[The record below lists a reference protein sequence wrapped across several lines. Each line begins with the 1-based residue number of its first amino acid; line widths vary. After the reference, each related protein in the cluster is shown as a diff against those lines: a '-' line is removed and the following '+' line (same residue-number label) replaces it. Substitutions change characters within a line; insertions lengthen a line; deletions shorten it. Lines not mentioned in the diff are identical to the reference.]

1 MESARKLLLIQSPQ
15 EEFPNH
21 MAPNIRN
28 TSFAQLAF
36 LCELISFLH
45 FNGRRN
51 IDHFK
56 SSTNTFKERTR
67 HFKAWTKLVLS
78 FYNSEQSETG

>member
-15 EEFPNH
+15 EEFPNL

-28 TSFAQLAF
+28 ASFAQVAF
-36 LCELISFLH
+36 LRELISFLH
-45 FNGRRN
+45 FNRRRN
-51 IDHFK
+51 TDHFK
-56 SSTNTFKERTR
+56 SSTNTFKERKR
-67 HFKAWTKLVLS
+67 HFKAWTKLVLG